1 MQESQADEQKGKCL
15 NRDAEFDSHPEMQL
29 LLQLQKLL
37 LSSGRAERGNLDL
50 HSLYQKKLLK
60 VAF

>member
-1 MQESQADEQKGKCL
+1 M

-37 LSSGRAERGNLDL
+37 LSSGRAERENLDL
-50 HSLYQKKLLK
+50 HFLYQKKLLK